1 MRPVL
6 PLLLQVY
13 RILVRYTS
21 CVQPLS
27 CDEALLDVTGLG
39 DAQDIAH
46 RLREEIHRTT
56 GCTASAGTWLRGLAG
71 CACKGCNLVL
81 QPCRRQAG
89 PARHTLL
96 LQLVGV
102 VPKGNGVRGGD
113 MRIRSGITRPV
124 LPSLLPG
131 IGPSILV
138 ARLATHKGKPNGQHC
153 VSKAQVM
160 DFLADLEVDQLPG
173 GNAKL
178 YQGAGYLNRQA
189 PEAKQGDC
197 IGSTA

>member
-1 MRPVL
+1 MCSVRAVL

-71 CACKGCNLVL
+71 CACKGCTLVL
-81 QPCRRQAG
+81 QCCRKQAG
-89 PARHTLL
+89 PARFTLL

-102 VPKGNGVRGGD
+102 TCAGNGARWRGDRMYG
-113 MRIRSGITRPV
+113 
-124 LPSLLPG
+124 
-131 IGPSILV
+131 
-138 ARLATHKGKPNGQHC
+138 
-153 VSKAQVM
+153 
-160 DFLADLEVDQLPG
+160 
-173 GNAKL
+173 
-178 YQGAGYLNRQA
+178 
-189 PEAKQGDC
+189 
-197 IGSTA
+197 